1 MFSASTDIWRY
12 QFHPEVWFIILSSV
26 LLAYYAI
33 KVVGPNAV
41 KGDEPVITNKHKY
54 AFIAAIAFLW
64 FASDWPMHDISEEYL
79 YSAHM
84 LQHLIISLVVPP
96 LLLLAFP
103 EWLGRLLISPS
114 GKAGA
119 IVQQLTRPVVA
130 GFIYNFV
137 I

>member
-12 QFHPEVWFIILSSV
+12 QFHPEVRFIVLSSV

-41 KGDEPVITNKHKY
+41 KGDEPVITKKHKY
-54 AFIAAIAFLW
+54 AFVAAIAFLW

-84 LQHLIISLVVPP
+84 LQHPVSYTHLTLPT
-96 LLLLAFP
+96 
-103 EWLGRLLISPS
+103 
-114 GKAGA
+114 KA
-119 IVQQLTRPVVA
+119 
-130 GFIYNFV
+130 
-137 I
+137 

>member
-12 QFHPEVWFIILSSV
+12 QFHPEVWVIVLGSV
-26 LLAYYAI
+26 LLAYYAT

-41 KGDEPVITNKHKY
+41 KGDEPVITRKHKY
-54 AFIAAIAFLW
+54 AFVAAIAFLW

-96 LLLLAFP
+96 
-103 EWLGRLLISPS
+103 
-114 GKAGA
+114 
-119 IVQQLTRPVVA
+119 
-130 GFIYNFV
+130 FITPCLP
-137 I
+137 

>member
-1 MFSASTDIWRY
+1 MFSVSTDIWRY
-12 QFHPEVWFIILSSV
+12 QFHPEVWVIVLGSV
-26 LLAYYAI
+26 LLAYYAT

-41 KGDEPVITNKHKY
+41 KGDEPVITRKHKY
-54 AFIAAIAFLW
+54 AFVAAIAFLW

-114 GKAGA
+114 GKTGA
-119 IVQQLTRPVVA
+119 IV
-130 GFIYNFV
+130 
-137 I
+137 